1 MLYEENAG
9 RNIWRGLSPARLSVL
24 IKPEL
29 AGVADLSY
37 PAPPRRLSKA
47 SAFNL
52 LSPIPPPPTF
62 RVQQS
67 IFLLR
72 PSGYREI
79 GYRCSRDQISRQR
92 EDDRWS
98 GKSDEGD
105 RYMDEIEIP
114 DGSIFRRE
122 EE

>member
-79 GYRCSRDQISRQR
+79 GYRCSDFAAAR
-92 EDDRWS
+92 
-98 GKSDEGD
+98 G
-105 RYMDEIEIP
+105 
-114 DGSIFRRE
+114 
-122 EE
+122 

>member
-52 LSPIPPPPTF
+52 LSPIPPSILSRPTVNFLVAPERISRDRLSMLRF
-62 RVQQS
+62 RGSARMIDDRGNQM
-67 IFLLR
+67 
-72 PSGYREI
+72 REI
-79 GYRCSRDQISRQR
+79 DIWTR
-92 EDDRWS
+92 
-98 GKSDEGD
+98 
-105 RYMDEIEIP
+105 
-114 DGSIFRRE
+114 
-122 EE
+122 